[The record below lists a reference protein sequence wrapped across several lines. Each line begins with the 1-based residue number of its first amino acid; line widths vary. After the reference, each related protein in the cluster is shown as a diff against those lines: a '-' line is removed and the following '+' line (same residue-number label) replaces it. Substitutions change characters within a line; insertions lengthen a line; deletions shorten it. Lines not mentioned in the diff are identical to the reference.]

1 MDISNIFYIKKMNNV
16 NYLFGFTTEPRNSQ
30 SEFDKFA
37 DENNLNYC
45 YDGFEWIYENK
56 RYELQFKYND
66 LASTNIVVHN
76 NKIFICYNGISPSF
90 PAPNNLVIY
99 TPKGEIEKVLSAPIL
114 PTGKQG
120 AGFLEIHGLENWDKN
135 TIPEEFK
142 NGLYV
147 VVWEHER
154 SEWVYSYY
162 FNPGTYKF
170 LFFNRSRY

>member
-76 NKIFICYNGISPSF
+76 NKIFICYNGVSPSF

-99 TPKGEIEKVLSAPIL
+99 KPTGEIEKVLSTPIL

-120 AGFLEIHGLENWDKN
+120 AGFMQIGDLKGWETVPKGFEDWLSVW
-135 TIPEEFK
+135 
-142 NGLYV
+142 
-147 VVWEHER
+147 VWEHQR
-154 SEWVYSYY
+154 SEWVYQYF
-162 FNPGTYKF
+162 FNPDTYEFVFGHKF
-170 LFFNRSRY
+170 RN

>member
-1 MDISNIFYIKKMNNV
+1 MRNIQYFYLTDKKEKNYIEFMNVHYSISGIAEDKKISCING
-16 NYLFGFTTEPRNSQ
+16 LSWQ
-30 SEFDKFA
+30 SNDNEHFINF
-37 DENNLNYC
+37 
-45 YDGFEWIYENK
+45 ENK
-56 RYELQFKYND
+56 KVSQVYIPIEK
-66 LASTNIVVHN
+66 
-76 NKIFICYNGISPSF
+76 NKIIILYQGISHSF

-99 TPKGEIEKVLSAPIL
+99 TPTGEIERILSTPIL

-147 VVWEHER
+147 VIWEHER

-162 FNPGTYKF
+162 FNPDTYEF